1 MDDWAEILRREAGS
15 YARVALANIKREFP
29 SGIYHTMKAPGD
41 FPYRPRARTPMGAR
55 VRIKLPMR
63 SRRSTPRS
71 SSVPCCRRFA
81 ARR

>member
-41 FPYRPRARTPMGAR
+41 FPYRPRARTPSGSGTGSSAR
-55 VRIKLPMR
+55 WRWPAAWTA
-63 SRRSTPRS
+63 SRMARWRRRWS
-71 SSVPCCRRFA
+71 S
-81 ARR
+81 